1 MLRITAEV
9 YPFGDKKRAKQ
20 VAQINIANMGLDE
33 NRNTKYLY
41 SIQEPRDLDGNTI
54 DIKGMTSFARQAN
67 IVGFLRELMQHLDS
81 GMAVCED
88 DERIIKKMREL

>member
-9 YPFGDKKRAKQ
+9 YPYGDKKRAKQ

-54 DIKGMTSFARQAN
+54 DIKGMASFDRQAN
-67 IVGFLRELMQHLDS
+67 IVGFFEGVNATS
-81 GMAVCED
+81 
-88 DERIIKKMREL
+88 